1 MCLAV
6 PGELLE
12 VDNVDAL
19 PMGRVSFGG
28 VVKEICLAYTP
39 EAKTGDYVLAH
50 AGFAISIL
58 DKCEATQRMEAF
70 TADDPSGGQ
79 T

>member
-1 MCLAV
+1 MCLAI

-12 VDNVDAL
+12 VDNADAL

-28 VVKEICLAYTP
+28 VVKKICLAYTP

-58 DKCEATQRMEAF
+58 EARKAAQRMEAF
-70 TADDPSGGQ
+70 TDSGQAGEQ
-79 T
+79 P